1 MKKILTTLLIVSLIC
16 GQSMAAG
23 NAARR
28 RNSVAS
34 ASEQNTESNQ
44 ENRIK
49 IGVAASVQGSVR
61 ITGGSRGIVKSG
73 MDIYL
78 NDHVITGNTGSLQIM
93 LLDETVFTLGPNSDL
108 VLDEFVYNPNT
119 QSGKVSAKVTK
130 GIFRFITGKIAR
142 KDPSRMNVRTHAGN
156 IGIRGTIVVGQT
168 GPEGSTIILAGPGV
182 NNNAGERPGAVE
194 FTLSSD
200 NPVSVGDNTPL
211 NDQGNDNQ
219 IPGTTQT
226 VLLTNTGDGIQTVED
241 KTLKGPPAPMFD
253 TLSQLNGE
261 LDKNINQNGN
271 GNEGDMMDA
280 GTSGSGQN
288 TGNEG
293 DNSGSSNGKNDE
305 EGQTGG
311 KTEDEPQETLNDQTG
326 QSGADTQ
333 NDANDN
339 KANENNVSDINT
351 LISQT
356 TQDSNVEENAVKNQL
371 YPITYNQLASLPDN
385 NIMRAEYN
393 TGYTPITGTKSDGSV
408 ITRFLS
414 FSTVFNFLDKL
425 FQDTYLT
432 LSGNPGDEEATYFIY
447 EPQTPGDRY
456 NDVSSHYDGDNEAVF
471 NLSYSGFSMGTASLD
486 PELSPDN
493 EYNGFTADL
502 AFSKTAVGNAWP
514 TLTADIKMTTENE
527 ELTLAGTYDI
537 AGNTY
542 DGNLTAN
549 EISKIAENGLTSAV
563 YSANARV
570 TSSGCE
576 YPCTYNHI
584 GLNLLATVNF
594 QTHSM
599 SDFVLTLTPDS
610 DAEKNGNVIFYSE
623 NASVTFPTPEQDYYE
638 TYPINIAE
646 GISGNKISKLKTDPT
661 DSNIVSVD
669 MSLPHSYS
677 LAVGLKNPSD
687 VNLYMNYAEIEVAV
701 TVPTTTFSYTFDN
714 IEDIGGGKYQGSDH
728 YLTKNEFNDISAN
741 LVSAGLPLAQYTYNG
756 PITMLSRTGS
766 DDGITMSGF
775 KTIVDFENDQVRDTR
790 FFLTDGSTTERISQ
804 EAPADITGALGTHYV
819 SNGNFSILTP
829 YASDNK
835 NAYSAAILNLSNN
848 TDLFTNAVAEL
859 YFTKNNNAYPGMDV
873 FLNFDYSGE
882 RYGTYNSSG
891 EDNPFSISN
900 IVRYEDTAHRTAQYQ
915 GYGSWIHTD
924 YSSPVGDM
932 FRTSLSVDFDFTDG
946 IYSNAKAEILSLAD
960 NTSKNVYIN
969 NTGGLL
975 DGNTLAIPLDFDS
988 SASGSSLAVED
999 GYYNGE
1005 QILYANVT
1013 TDEALDVPS
1022 IYAVLNPATSSLDDY
1037 FTSQSELYR
1046 TDVKTLYDY
1055 DALRT
1060 GVASAGDHRA
1070 IWTTMINLT
1079 DFSADNPISSITALK
1094 ELEIAFNAD
1103 SGLTLLGSYRL
1114 QGIGSYDNV
1123 VAEINNVITANTMT
1137 GQALNIQDQTSVTGT
1152 ADIMFYNHNN
1162 SPAVQIDM
1170 TINDSFSSTDY
1181 TGSVAHIGYSTSF

>member
-49 IGVAASVQGSVR
+49 IGVAASVQGTVR

-200 NPVSVGDNTPL
+200 NPVSIGDNTPL

-271 GNEGDMMDA
+271 GNEGDIMDD

-288 TGNEG
+288 TGNDG

-432 LSGNPGDEEATYFIY
+432 LSGNPGDESSVYY
-447 EPQTPGDRY
+447 KYDGDRY
-456 NDVSSHYDGDNEAVF
+456 NNVSSHYDGDNEAIF
-471 NLSYSGFSMGTASLD
+471 NLSYSGIYMGTHEHD
-486 PELSPDN
+486 PELSTGN
-493 EYNGFTADL
+493 EYDGFTADL
-502 AFSKTAVGNAWP
+502 AFSKTAAGNAWP
-514 TLTADIKMTTENE
+514 TLTADIKMTTSNE

-549 EISKIAENGLTSAV
+549 EISKIAESGLTSAV
-563 YSANARV
+563 YSANAII
-570 TSSGCE
+570 SPSNCI

-584 GLNLLATVNF
+584 GLNLLATVDF
-594 QTHSM
+594 EDASL
-599 SDFVLTLTPDS
+599 SDMVLTLTPDS
-610 DAEKNGNVIFYSE
+610 DAERNGNVVFYS
-623 NASVTFPTPEQDYYE
+623 ADAAIPLTSSYDPGYYE
-638 TYPINIAE
+638 TSSVFIDE
-646 GISGNKISKLKTDPT
+646 ELSSNKISNLKTDPS
-661 DSNIVSVD
+661 DSNI
-669 MSLPHSYS
+669 L
-677 LAVGLKNPSD
+677 GLDLNLSDLTIYAGNYSD
-687 VNLYMNYAEIEVAV
+687 VRLYVDYASIDLEV
-701 TVPTTTFSYTFDN
+701 TVSTGTMWFNFDETAN
-714 IEDIGGGKYQGSDH
+714 TGGGKYQGSDH

-756 PITMLSRTGS
+756 LIPMPSRTGS

-775 KTIVDFENDQVRDTR
+775 KTIVDFENDQVRDTG
-790 FFLTDGSTTERISQ
+790 FFLTSGITTDKIYQ
-804 EAPADITGALGTHYV
+804 VAPADITGALGTHYE

-835 NAYSAAILNLSNN
+835 NAYAAAILNLSNS

-891 EDNPFSISN
+891 EDNPFSISD
-900 IVRYEDTAHRTAQYQ
+900 IVRYEDTAHKTAQYQ

-946 IYSNAKAEILSLAD
+946 IYSNAKAEILSLAN

-988 SASGSSLAVED
+988 SASGSILAVED
-999 GYYNGE
+999 VDYNGE

-1022 IYAVLNPATSSLDDY
+1022 IYAVLNPATSSIDDY

-1079 DFSADNPISSITALK
+1079 DFSADNPISSITVLK

-1123 VAEINNVITANTMT
+1123 VAEINNAITANTMT

-1162 SPAVQIDM
+1162 APAVQIDM
-1170 TINDSFSSTDY
+1170 NISDSISSIDY
-1181 TGSVAHIGYSTSF
+1181 TGSVAHIGFSPN